1 MKFLFKQSFGFLF
14 LLLFSSIIF
23 AQELK
28 IGVVN
33 FQALMESSPQFRQVM
48 ESLQE
53 EFQPRQREALAKQ
66 KEFEELVS
74 LTIERQK
81 NFHEKYST
89 F

>member
-1 MKFLFKQSFGFLF
+1 MKFLFKQSFGFLL

-23 AQELK
+23 AQEQK

-48 ESLQE
+48 ESLQD

-66 KEFEELVS
+66 KEFEELALS
-74 LTIERQK
+74 LI
-81 NFHEKYST
+81 HI
-89 F
+89 